1 MADTKEK
8 AKQVQSAATRNM
20 LVSVF
25 ANGLYLVTRIAIP
38 PIALSYLDLEV
49 YGIWTICM
57 LIIGYFG
64 MGAFGISNA
73 YIRYTGVYFTR
84 GDIDGVSRLISTGL
98 AITCSF
104 AALVLIGMWFAM
116 GEVVDFFA
124 IPEHLKEMAIV
135 LIYGTIAVF
144 MFDLS
149 LGAFAYVLT
158 GLNRLFQERMV
169 WIGAVLMEGVVIL
182 VFVDSMGIY
191 AFLMAFA
198 LRYLVTVSI
207 YMVLCFKTVPGLR
220 VGPSLVDKK
229 YVKDFVHFGGIVQL
243 TGMLAMFAGSIE
255 RLVASKYLGTEIVA
269 LFDLGQKFPQ
279 QGTSIPAAV
288 NHAIFP
294 AATHLQHGDHQEEIA
309 TLYIKGCRF
318 TTAILGLMFGYMA
331 IFSTG
336 IVTAW
341 LGYENDYT
349 FAAFLMALYT
359 IPIQLHTATGPA
371 TAIFKGI
378 GEPLKETLNPV
389 LQIVFYGTSIGI
401 GFAIFGIS
409 AKVLAV
415 SVALGMLLSSF
426 TYLMFA
432 NHRLNVHFGRFL
444 RRVLLPAFIPYL
456 IAGVFGLATLSYLET
471 ILDQRLYLA
480 GVLLVIGIVYTLIC
494 LAIYMKF
501 LAGDEEKKLITG
513 AMGKVTKRFRKS

>member
-1 MADTKEK
+1 MSDSQAH
-8 AKQVQSAATRNM
+8 AKSVQGAATRNM

-25 ANGLYLVTRIAIP
+25 ANALYLVTRIAIP

-57 LIIGYFG
+57 LIIAYFG

-73 YIRYTGVYFTR
+73 YIRYTGVYFTK

-98 AITCSF
+98 AITCTF
-104 AALVLIGMWFAM
+104 AALVLIVMWFVM
-116 GEVVDFFA
+116 PWLVDFFA
-124 IPEHLKEMAIV
+124 IPDNLKDMAIV

-158 GLNRLFQERMV
+158 GLNRLFEERLV
-169 WIGAVLMEGVVIL
+169 WIAAVIMEGAVIL
-182 VFVDSMGIY
+182 LSLDALGIY
-191 AFLMAFA
+191 AFLLAFA

-207 YMVLCFKTVPGLR
+207 YILLCFRAVPELKI
-220 VGPSLVDKK
+220 GPSRVDKRFIN
-229 YVKDFVHFGGIVQL
+229 DFVQFGGIVQL

-255 RLVASKYLGTEIVA
+255 RLVASKFLGTDVVA

-294 AATHLQHGDHQEEIA
+294 AATHLQHGNHHEEIA

-318 TTAILGLMFGYMA
+318 TTAMLGLMYGYMA
-331 IFSTG
+331 VFATA

-341 LGYENDYT
+341 LGYDNDYS

-359 IPIQLHTATGPA
+359 IPIQMHTTTGPA

-389 LQIVFYGTSIGI
+389 LQITFYGVNIGVA
-401 GFAIFGIS
+401 FLLFGMS
-409 AKVLAV
+409 AKVLALA
-415 SVALGMLLSSF
+415 VASGMFMSSF
-426 TYLMFA
+426 SYLMFA
-432 NHRLNVHFGRFL
+432 NYRLNVHFWRFM
-444 RRVLLPAFIPYL
+444 RGVLLPGFMPYL
-456 IAGVFGLATLSYLET
+456 VALVFGFATKWYLDT
-471 ILDQRLYLA
+471 ILDQRLQLA
-480 GVLLVIGIVYTLIC
+480 GTLFVIGVIYTLIVAA
-494 LAIYMKF
+494 LYWRWFASKEERNL
-501 LAGDEEKKLITG
+501 LAGFLGKLSR
-513 AMGKVTKRFRKS
+513 RFRRA